1 MTDDSRLASLWA
13 LDEPP
18 PQDPAFVLATLD
30 RLARRRFRMK
40 VTRLVLLF
48 VATMAV
54 CWAIAPS
61 IEALLQSNGVVVVIA
76 TAAIGLA
83 LAVKYASGAH
93 VRLSALFR
101 HDVRAC

>member
-1 MTDDSRLASLWA
+1 MTDDGRLASLWA

-18 PQDPAFVLATLD
+18 AQDPAFVLATLE
-30 RLARRRFRMK
+30 RLARRRFRIK
-40 VTRLVLLF
+40 VARLVPLL

-61 IEALLQSNGVVVVIA
+61 VEALLQPGGVAVVI

-83 LAVKYASGAH
+83 LAAKYASDTAH
-93 VRLSALFR
+93 RVIG
-101 HDVRAC
+101 